1 MAAEKMGETDKLCL
15 LVEELGGLDKI
26 ETLQNHE
33 NDTVYR
39 TAQGLIEKFFTD
51 VSKYHL
57 EVVSELMAL
66 HCCLEVFDAVRS
78 LIPHV
83 PPPQCIGEPQCYS
96 SSNLAFD

>member
-51 VSKYHL
+51 EEAECL
-57 EVVSELMAL
+57 QTEATDTAL
-66 HCCLEVFDAVRS
+66 VFKTQDV
-78 LIPHV
+78 
-83 PPPQCIGEPQCYS
+83 QKTFQ
-96 SSNLAFD
+96 F